1 VACLTRVPEPFFLP
15 APPARRS
22 RLVACAVVAAF
33 TFTCYYATL
42 LPGLDFGDTAAYQAA
57 VGNWRLTP
65 RQAYPLYYAIANTI
79 FAATGG
85 TPAHSLNLTSAL
97 AGGAACGA
105 LVWVASALTG
115 SVLAGAWA
123 GVLLG
128 ASYTFWSQAIIA
140 EVYTLHLFLTSLVL
154 AAGVWWTRRPSFPR
168 LALLFGLYA
177 VGFGNHLMMVL
188 LAPALI
194 ALIVLTP
201 GGLRQALS
209 TRGVSIAVACAA
221 LGASQYLW
229 NAAFLWQVAD
239 PTPSLADG
247 IRTFWFDVTKADW
260 RSTMVMGV
268 HETALKQRMGMYG
281 FDLQQQIG
289 LPGITLALL
298 GLASLW
304 RRWQTLVVLV
314 LAYGAAFAFAY
325 TYNVGDVHVFFLP
338 AHQIVIL
345 AAAVGVAAV
354 WRRLPVY
361 LPASTRESTR
371 GAASVV
377 LAMGLFAMPAW
388 RVWDTWPAVDRHDDT
403 RPVAWLDGLTRG
415 LDGDTLLLADIN
427 WQLENGL
434 DYYVRHVRPDLD
446 VARVS
451 DRVLSLPLLV
461 RDNLAAGRDVVMT
474 PVSRRIAEAAYG
486 GLFTFEPDPR
496 VDTRPLVERL
506 GALPTDTIYVL
517 ALLAPY
523 RDLPFDAQELADVSR
538 RLTSGAATL
547 VEGPSYQVL
556 VGRLGQP
563 PSLDRRENRPFRAA
577 FQLAGVDLDVRLE
590 SWLPADTI
598 RRAGFGHVIANRRH
612 ALTLERG
619 VSLLLLGPGGES
631 RGVAYVSGLFA
642 PLPRVL
648 TRLAPSGSGP

>member
-1 VACLTRVPEPFFLP
+1 VPEPSFLP
-15 APPARRS
+15 AAPARRP
-22 RLVACAVVAAF
+22 RLAACAIVAAL

-42 LPGLDFGDTAAYQAA
+42 LPGLDFGDTGAYQAA
-57 VGNWRLTP
+57 VGTWRLTP
-65 RQAYPLYYAIANTI
+65 RQAYPLYYAVANTV
-79 FAATGG
+79 FVVTGG
-85 TPAHSLNLTSAL
+85 APAHSLNLTSAL
-97 AGGAACGA
+97 AGSAACGA
-105 LVWVASALTG
+105 LVWVASSLTG
-115 SVLAGAWA
+115 SVLTGAWA
-123 GVLLG
+123 GLLLG
-128 ASYTFWSQAIIA
+128 ASYTFWSQAIIG
-140 EVYTLHLFLTSLVL
+140 EVYTLHLLLTSLVL
-154 AAGVWWTRRPSFPR
+154 AAGFWWNRRPSLSR
-168 LALLFGLYA
+168 LALLYGLYA
-177 VGFGNHLMMVL
+177 LSFGNHLMMVL

-209 TRGVSIAVACAA
+209 ARGVSLAVACAT

-229 NAAFLWQVAD
+229 NAAFLWQVTD
-239 PTPSLADG
+239 PAPSLADG
-247 IRTFWFDVTKADW
+247 VRTFWFDVTKSDW
-260 RSTMVMGV
+260 RSTMVLGV
-268 HETALKQRMGMYG
+268 HETALKRRVGLYG

-289 LPGITLALL
+289 LPGIILAVT
-298 GLASLW
+298 GLVSLW
-304 RRWQTLVVLV
+304 RRWQMLVVLV
-314 LAYGAAFAFAY
+314 VAYGTAVVFAY

-338 AHQIVIL
+338 SHQIVIL
-345 AAAVGVAAV
+345 AAALGAAAV
-354 WRRLPVY
+354 WRLPGY
-361 LPASTRESTR
+361 LPASTRA
-371 GAASVV
+371 AASV
-377 LAMGLFAMPAW
+377 LLTMALFALPVW
-388 RVWDTWPAVDRHDDT
+388 RLWDTWPAVDRHDDT
-403 RPVAWLDGLTRG
+403 RPVEWLDGLTR
-415 LDGDTLLLADIN
+415 DIDSDTLLLADIN

-523 RDLPFDAQELADVSR
+523 RDLPFDAQELAEVSR

>member
-1 VACLTRVPEPFFLP
+1 VARLTRVPEPFVLP
-15 APPARRS
+15 AAPAW
-22 RLVACAVVAAF
+22 RLRLAACAVVAAF
-33 TFTCYYATL
+33 TFICYYGTL

-79 FAATGG
+79 FAANGG
-85 TPAHSLNLTSAL
+85 SPAHSLNLTSAL

-105 LVWVASALTG
+105 LAWVASALSG

-140 EVYTLHLFLTSLVL
+140 EVYTLHLLLTSLVL
-154 AAGVWWTRRPSFPR
+154 AAGIWWTRRPSFPR

-201 GGLRQALS
+201 GGLRQVLS
-209 TRGVSIAVACAA
+209 FKGVSLAMACAA
-221 LGASQYLW
+221 VGASQYLW
-229 NAAFLWQVAD
+229 NAAFLWQITD

-247 IRTFWFDVTKADW
+247 VRTFWFDVTKADW

-268 HETALKQRMGMYG
+268 HETALKRRAGMYA

-289 LPGITLALL
+289 VPGIIMALL

-314 LAYGAAFAFAY
+314 IAYGTAFVFAY

-338 AHQIVIL
+338 AHQIVVL

-361 LPASTRESTR
+361 LSARESTHR
-371 GAASVV
+371 AASVL
-377 LAMGLFAMPAW
+377 LAICLLAVPGW
-388 RVWDTWPAVDRHDDT
+388 RVWDTWPAVDRHGDT
-403 RPVAWLDGLTRG
+403 RPMTWLDGLTRG
-415 LDGDTLLLADIN
+415 VDSDTLLLADIN

-434 DYYVRHVRPDLD
+434 DYYARHVRPELNIAH
-446 VARVS
+446 VT

-461 RDNLAAGRDVVMT
+461 RDNLAAGRQVVVT
-474 PVSRRIAEAAYG
+474 PEGRRMAEAAYG
-486 GLFTFEPDPR
+486 GLFAFEPDPR
-496 VDTRPLVERL
+496 VDTRPLAARL
-506 GALPTDTIYVL
+506 GALPPDTLYVL

-523 RDLPFDAQELADVSR
+523 RDLPLDAQELADVSR
-538 RLTSGAATL
+538 RLTAGAATL

-556 VGRLGQP
+556 VGWVGQP
-563 PSLDRRENRPFRAA
+563 PQLDRREDRPFRAA
-577 FQLAGVDLDVRLE
+577 VQAAGVSLDVRME
-590 SWLPADTI
+590 SWLPADTM

-619 VSLLLLGPGGES
+619 VSLLLLGPDGRL
-631 RGVAYVSGLFA
+631 RGMAYASGLFA
-642 PLPRVL
+642 PLPRALVHL
-648 TRLAPSGSGP
+648 TRAGTGP

>member
-1 VACLTRVPEPFFLP
+1 MPEPSFLP
-15 APPARRS
+15 AAPARRS
-22 RLVACAVVAAF
+22 RLTACAVVAAF
-33 TFTCYYATL
+33 TFACYYGTL

-65 RQAYPLYYAIANTI
+65 RQAYPLYFAIANSI
-79 FAATGG
+79 FAVSGG
-85 TPAHSLNLTSAL
+85 SPAYSLNLTSAL
-97 AGGAACGA
+97 AGGAACAA

-140 EVYTLHLFLTSLVL
+140 EVYTLHLLLTSLVL
-154 AAGVWWTRRPSFPR
+154 AAGIWWTRRPSFPR
-168 LALLFGLYA
+168 LALFFGVYA

-188 LAPALI
+188 LAPALM

-201 GGLRQALS
+201 GGLRQVLS
-209 TRGVSIAVACAA
+209 RKGVSLAIACAA

-229 NAAFLWQVAD
+229 NAAFLWQLTD
-239 PTPSLADG
+239 PRPSLVDG
-247 IRTFWFDVTKADW
+247 VRTFWFDVTKADW

-268 HETALKQRMGMYG
+268 HETALKRRAGMYA

-289 LPGITLALL
+289 VPGIIMALL

-314 LAYGAAFAFAY
+314 IAYGTAFVFAY

-338 AHQIVIL
+338 AHQIVVL
-345 AAAVGVAAV
+345 AAAAGVAAV
-354 WRRLPVY
+354 WRRLPVN
-361 LPASTRESTR
+361 LPVRESTR
-371 GAASVV
+371 TAVSVL
-377 LAMGLFAMPAW
+377 LAIGLFAVPAW

-403 RPVAWLDGLTRG
+403 RAVEWLDGLTRG
-415 LDGDTLLLADIN
+415 VDGDTLLLADIN

-434 DYYVRHVRPDLD
+434 DYYARHVRPDLNI
-446 VARVS
+446 ARVT
-451 DRVLSLPLLV
+451 DRVLSLPLMV
-461 RDNLAAGRDVVMT
+461 RDNLAAGRQVAIT
-474 PVSRRIAEAAYG
+474 PGGRRMAESAYG
-486 GLFTFEPDPR
+486 GLFAFQPDPR
-496 VDTRPLVERL
+496 VDTRPLAVRL
-506 GALPTDTIYVL
+506 GSLPPDTLYVL

-523 RDLPFDAQELADVSR
+523 RDLPFDGQELADLSR

-556 VGRLGQP
+556 VGWLGQP
-563 PSLDRRENRPFRAA
+563 PRLDRRENRPFRAVL
-577 FQLAGVDLDVRLE
+577 QVAGVNLDVRME
-590 SWLPADTI
+590 SWLPADTM

-619 VSLLLLGPGGES
+619 VSLLLLGPDGRS
-631 RGVAYVSGLFA
+631 RGMAYASGLFA
-642 PLPRVL
+642 PLPRAL
-648 TRLAPSGSGP
+648 MRLAPAGAGP